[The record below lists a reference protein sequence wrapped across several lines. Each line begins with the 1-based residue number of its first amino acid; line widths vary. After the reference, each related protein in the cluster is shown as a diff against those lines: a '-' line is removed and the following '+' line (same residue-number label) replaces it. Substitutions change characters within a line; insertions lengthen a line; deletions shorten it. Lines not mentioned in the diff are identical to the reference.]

1 MRIPIKGYARH
12 VMEDGRYERLMSVDY
27 LHYLYFKPNT
37 SHNPDLNPHAKLR
50 YPLVR
55 HN

>member
-12 VMEDGRYERLMSVDY
+12 VMEGGRYERLMATDY
-27 LHYLYFKPNT
+27 RHYLFHNPTT
-37 SHNPDLNPHAKLR
+37 STNPDLNPHAKLR